1 MDGSLHRS
9 ALRQNGSVNAPV
21 RIGRYRVRGRIGS
34 GSFATVWLADDEIL
48 DAPVAVKVLADNWAH
63 HLDIRERFLEEAR
76 ILRRTDSDRVVRV
89 YDLGDIEDGR
99 PYFVMTYADR
109 GTLADRLAA
118 GPLPIPLAVQ
128 YSADVARGLAAL
140 HAIGVIHRD
149 VNPANVL
156 ICTGRDGIGERV
168 LVADLGLAKAA
179 AHGSGFTLTV
189 GTPGYLAPEQLAGAG
204 LDRRAD
210 VYSVGM
216 VLHHLL
222 TGTAPPK
229 DGTQP
234 PSPAQLR
241 PEVPASVDGVVRQAT
256 AVRAEDRFPSA
267 GALADALDAASVGLP
282 ASRRPAATAAT
293 RLQADVRQ
301 GPPPESQRRS
311 STRTGD
317 RRPEPSTA
325 VGAPPGRRKPE
336 SEPARVDDTV
346 ELLRPRRR
354 RRRGR
359 TAALVALVLVL
370 LAGGAAAA
378 LVARARATATVAVTG
393 AAGRI
398 GVTVPAAWGR
408 QVQDAGWDLTPY
420 GLAGQSGSGLAV
432 AGDVAAWR
440 DPTTSSPGVFVGL
453 ATRATGLR
461 TPAVQAAGSRCPYLQ
476 DDRTIAGLPATVRR
490 HRPCAGSAAA
500 LVEAVLA
507 PPDGSY
513 IVFVQV
519 KEPVGSNRADRVL
532 DSLTVRPPV

>member
-1 MDGSLHRS
+1 VS
-9 ALRQNGSVNAPV
+9 APV
-21 RIGRYRVRGRIGS
+21 RIGRYRVRRRIGS
-34 GSFATVWLADDEIL
+34 GSFATVWLAHDEIL

-63 HLDIRERFLEEAR
+63 HLDVQERFLEEAR

-89 YDLGDIEDGR
+89 YDLGDLDDGR

-118 GPLPIPLAVQ
+118 GSLPIPLAVQ

-149 VNPANVL
+149 INPANVL

-210 VYSVGM
+210 IYSVGM

-222 TGTAPPK
+222 TGVAPPK
-229 DGTQP
+229 DGTLP

-241 PEVPASVDGVVRQAT
+241 PEVPASVDGIVRQAT

-282 ASRRPAATAAT
+282 TSRRPAATAAT
-293 RLQADVRQ
+293 RLRADVRQ
-301 GPPPESQRRS
+301 RPPPEYQRRS
-311 STRTGD
+311 SPATGD

-325 VGAPPGRRKPE
+325 VGTPPGRRKPE
-336 SEPARVDDTV
+336 SEPAPLDDTV
-346 ELLRPRRR
+346 DLLRARRP

-370 LAGGAAAA
+370 LAGGSAAA
-378 LVARARATATVAVTG
+378 LVARGRATATVAVTG
-393 AAGRI
+393 AAGRVS
-398 GVTVPAAWGR
+398 VTVPAAWGR

-420 GLAGQSGSGLAV
+420 GLAGRSGSGLAV

-461 TPAVQAAGSRCPYLQ
+461 TRAVQAAGSRCPYLQ
-476 DDRTIAGLPATVRR
+476 DDRTIAGLLATVRR
-490 HRPCAGSAAA
+490 HQPCAGSAAA

-507 PPDGSY
+507 APDGSY

>member
-1 MDGSLHRS
+1 MS
-9 ALRQNGSVNAPV
+9 APV
-21 RIGRYRVRGRIGS
+21 RIGRYRVRRRIGS

-48 DAPVAVKVLADNWAH
+48 DAPVAVKVMADNWAH
-63 HLDIRERFLEEAR
+63 HLDVRERFLEEAR

-89 YDLGDIEDGR
+89 YDLGDLEDGR

-128 YSADVARGLAAL
+128 YGADVARGVAAL
-140 HAIGVIHRD
+140 HAVGVIHRD

-222 TGTAPPK
+222 TGAAPPK

-234 PSPAQLR
+234 PPPAQLR
-241 PEVPASVDGVVRQAT
+241 SEVPASVDAVVRQAT

-267 GALADALDAASVGLP
+267 VALADAIDAASVGLA
-282 ASRRPAATAAT
+282 ASRRPAAPAAT
-293 RLQADVRQ
+293 RLRADERQ
-301 GPPPESQRRS
+301 RPPPEYHQPS
-311 STRTGD
+311 SPPPGD

-336 SEPARVDDTV
+336 SESARLDDTV
-346 ELLRPRRR
+346 ELRRPRRR

-359 TAALVALVLVL
+359 TAALVALVLIL
-370 LAGGAAAA
+370 LAGGSAAAV
-378 LVARARATATVAVTG
+378 VARARATATVAVTG
-393 AAGRI
+393 AAGR
-398 GVTVPAAWGR
+398 VSVAVPAAWGR

-420 GLAGQSGSGLAV
+420 GLAGRSGSGLAV

-461 TPAVQAAGSRCPYLQ
+461 TPAVQAAGSRCPYVQ

-490 HRPCAGSAAA
+490 HQPCAGSAAA

-507 PPDGSY
+507 PPDGRY

-519 KEPVGSNRADRVL
+519 KEPTGSNRADRVL
-532 DSLTVRPPV
+532 DSLTVRPPA

>member
-1 MDGSLHRS
+1 
-9 ALRQNGSVNAPV
+9 VNAPA
-21 RIGRYRVRGRIGS
+21 RIGRYRVRRRIGS
-34 GSFATVWLADDEIL
+34 GSFATVWLAHDEIL

-89 YDLGDIEDGR
+89 YDLGDVEDGR

-128 YSADVARGLAAL
+128 YGADVARGLAAL

-222 TGTAPPK
+222 TGAAPPE

-234 PSPAQLR
+234 PPAAQLR
-241 PEVPASVDGVVRQAT
+241 PEVPASLGAVVRQAT
-256 AVRAEDRFPSA
+256 TVRAEDRFPSA
-267 GALADALDAASVGLP
+267 RALADALDAVSAGLAASGP
-282 ASRRPAATAAT
+282 APATAAA
-293 RLQADVRQ
+293 RLRADEWRR
-301 GPPPESQRRS
+301 PPPEHQRPS
-311 STRTGD
+311 PPPTAD
-317 RRPEPSTA
+317 RRAEPSTP
-325 VGAPPGRRKPE
+325 VGKPGGRRKAD
-336 SEPARVDDTV
+336 SEPVRLDDSV
-346 ELLRPRRR
+346 ELLGPR

-359 TAALVALVLVL
+359 IAALVALAVIL
-370 LAGGAAAA
+370 LAGGSAAA
-378 LVARARATATVAVTG
+378 VVVWVRATATVAVTG
-393 AAGRI
+393 ASGRVS
-398 GVTVPAAWGR
+398 VTVPAAWGR

-420 GLAGQSGSGLAV
+420 GLAGRSGSGLAV

-440 DPTTSSPGVFVGL
+440 DPATSSPGVFVGL

-461 TPAVQAAGSRCPYLQ
+461 APAVQAAGSRCPYLQ
-476 DDRTIAGLPATVRR
+476 EDRTVAGLPASVRR
-490 HRPCAGSAAA
+490 HQPCAGSAAA
-500 LVEAVLA
+500 LVEAVLT
-507 PPDGSY
+507 PSDGRY
-513 IVFVQV
+513 VVFVQI
-519 KEPVGSNRADRVL
+519 KEPTGSNRADRVL
-532 DSLTVRPPV
+532 DRLTVRPPA